1 LPNFAPGGNGGPGPD
16 FFAGQ
21 GGVIP
26 PQDAAQVSAKWPAG
40 NVDVRLAN
48 YMCQAQQKWTIIP
61 VTNAGGYPGSPYFK
75 ISIAGT
81 ERVLAATQEA
91 ELLTLSAFTGAPEQ
105 LWRVDQLADGTWRIM
120 PKSIPNT
127 KEPLALSAVGSS
139 FATLAR
145 FDPKSDKQRWLL
157 KTP

>member
-1 LPNFAPGGNGGPGPD
+1 
-16 FFAGQ
+16 
-21 GGVIP
+21 
-26 PQDAAQVSAKWPAG
+26 
-40 NVDVRLAN
+40 
-48 YMCQAQQKWTIIP
+48 MCRAQQKWTIIP
-61 VTNAGGYPGSPYFK
+61 VANAGGYSGSPYFK

-81 ERVLAATQEA
+81 ERVLAATPDA
-91 ELLTLSAFTGAPEQ
+91 ELVTLSAFTGAPEQ
-105 LWRVDQLADGTWRIM
+105 LWRIDQLADGTWRIM

-127 KEPLALSAVGSS
+127 KELLVLSAVGSS